1 LLPAGLP
8 KSLLNWH
15 SKTVA
20 VIGCDVAR
28 FGFPEGE
35 GFGMVLSWRS
45 KLTLVF

>member
-1 LLPAGLP
+1 LARRPS

-20 VIGCDVAR
+20 VIGCDVAG
-28 FGFPEGE
+28 FGFPEVE

-45 KLTLVF
+45 ELTLVF